1 MQIDILSPN
10 GYCYGV
16 KRAINLALDIKKE
29 NPNKKVYVLGMLVH
43 NNYVCDFLLKNQ
55 IFTIDVPPNKYKE
68 VLLKLKSDDIVIFT
82 AHGHDIELDQIIKDK
97 KIQSYDAICPMV
109 KHNNDLIKNALEKG
123 KKVIYIGQKN
133 HPEAIGALSMSNDI
147 IFMTNKLLDLSYYDK
162 KLNYF
167 VINQTTLNIEEL
179 KGIHKDLKSIFP
191 NIEIADEICAA
202 TRLRQQTILQLT
214 GYDVLLVVGSLKS
227 SNTNKLYD
235 IATNKLLDISTFRI
249 ESLKDIPFNK
259 LNKQQKI
266 AITGGTSTPSKLL
279 QLIKEEI
286 TNYFI
291 K

>member
-123 KKVIYIGQKN
+123 KKVIYIGQEN

>member
-123 KKVIYIGQKN
+123 KKVIYIGQEN

-179 KGIHKDLKSIFP
+179 KGIHKNLKSIFP

>member
-123 KKVIYIGQKN
+123 KKVIYIGQEN

-147 IFMTNKLLDLSYYDK
+147 IFMTNKLLYLSYYDK

>member
-123 KKVIYIGQKN
+123 KKVIYIGQEN

-227 SNTNKLYD
+227 SNTNKLYEL
-235 IATNKLLDISTFRI
+235 ATNKLPDISTFRI

-259 LNKQQKI
+259 LDKQQKI

>member
-68 VLLKLKSDDIVIFT
+68 VLLKLNSDDIVIFT

-123 KKVIYIGQKN
+123 KKVIYIGQEN

-162 KLNYF
+162 KLDYF

-179 KGIHKDLKSIFP
+179 KDIHKDLKSFFP

-227 SNTNKLYD
+227 SNTNKLYEL
-235 IATNKLLDISTFRI
+235 ATNKLPDISTFRI

-259 LNKQQKI
+259 LDKQQKI

>member
-123 KKVIYIGQKN
+123 KKVIYIGQEN

-227 SNTNKLYD
+227 SNTNKLYEL
-235 IATNKLLDISTFRI
+235 ATNKLPDISTFRI
-249 ESLKDIPFNK
+249 ESLNDIPFNK
-259 LNKQQKI
+259 LDKQQKI

>member
-43 NNYVCDFLLKNQ
+43 NSYVCDFLLKNQ

-123 KKVIYIGQKN
+123 KKVIYIGQEN

-147 IFMTNKLLDLSYYDK
+147 IFMANKLLDLSYYDK

-179 KGIHKDLKSIFP
+179 KAIHKDLKSIFP

-235 IATNKLLDISTFRI
+235 IATNKLLDILTFRI

-259 LNKQQKI
+259 LDKQQKI

>member
-43 NNYVCDFLLKNQ
+43 NSYVCDFLLKNQ

-109 KHNNDLIKNALEKG
+109 KHNNDLIKNALEKR
-123 KKVIYIGQKN
+123 KKVIYIGQEN

-147 IFMTNKLLDLSYYDK
+147 IFMANKLLDLSYYDK

-179 KGIHKDLKSIFP
+179 KAIHKDLKSIFP

-235 IATNKLLDISTFRI
+235 IATNKLLDILTFRI

-259 LNKQQKI
+259 LDKQQKI

>member
-123 KKVIYIGQKN
+123 KKVIYIGQEN

-202 TRLRQQTILQLT
+202 TRLRQQIILQLT

-227 SNTNKLYD
+227 SNTNKLYEL
-235 IATNKLLDISTFRI
+235 ATNKLPDISTFRI

-259 LNKQQKI
+259 LDKQQKI